1 MQRNVLSVLA
11 FAASLLTLSPATLA
25 DPAIPAYFFST
36 WTISKDCSE
45 QHAGPAGHVQT
56 GLRFKINGDSADDTT
71 FALKPLEASAADTTT
86 QRSWPVGWSKVRL
99 QYRPGAK
106 MTHVPA
112 DFECVPGEEY
122 ASPYLALSNY
132 SQTAEPWFEFEHW
145 YGLLLIH
152 GEPHHVLIFP
162 RDSKG
167 ASSALVMIQDADASG
182 TIQLDHNGIIHVEN

>member
-11 FAASLLTLSPATLA
+11 LAASLLTLSPATLA
-25 DPAIPAYFFST
+25 DPAIPGYFFST

-56 GLRFKINGDSADDTT
+56 GLRFNIDGASADGVS
-71 FALKPLEASAADTTT
+71 FALKPLEVDTTNATT
-86 QRSWPVGWSKVRL
+86 QRSWPVSWSKVRL

-106 MTHVPA
+106 MASVPA
-112 DFECVPGEEY
+112 DFECVPGQEY
-122 ASPYLALSNY
+122 ASPFLALSNY

-145 YGLLLIH
+145 YGVLLIH

-162 RDSKG
+162 RDVKG
-167 ASSALVMIQDADASG
+167 MSSAVIMIQDADASG
-182 TIQLDHNGIIHVEN
+182 TIKLDHNGIIHVEN